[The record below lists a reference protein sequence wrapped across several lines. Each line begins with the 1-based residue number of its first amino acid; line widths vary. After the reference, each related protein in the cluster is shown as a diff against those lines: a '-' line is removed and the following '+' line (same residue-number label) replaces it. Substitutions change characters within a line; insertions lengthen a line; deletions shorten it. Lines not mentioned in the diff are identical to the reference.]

1 MSPFSALGHPAQRLC
16 LIICCGASAS
26 VLADASPE
34 SSVFAMQVA
43 RYSVMPPTATPA
55 QADLMAVVVNIKF
68 PQQVSTV
75 GEALDFLL
83 RRSGYRLVDTDSP
96 AMTILQALPLPAVHR
111 QIGPLTLNN
120 ALLTLAGSAYRLSVD
135 PLHRTLSFNA
145 TQPLPPSGLTQGAV
159 ATPQLSQAGKA
170 QLPTLLAR

>member
-1 MSPFSALGHPAQRLC
+1 MSQQCSVSKFIC
-16 LIICCGASAS
+16 LVVCCGASVS
-26 VLADASPE
+26 VMADAVSE
-34 SSVFAMQVA
+34 SSVSAMQVA

-68 PQQVSTV
+68 PQQVVTV

-96 AMTILQALPLPAVHR
+96 AMTILQGLPLPAVHR
-111 QIGPLTLNN
+111 QLGPLTLNN
-120 ALLTLAGSAYRLSVD
+120 ALMTLAGSAYRLFID

-145 TQPLPPSGLTQGAV
+145 WQPLPTAV
-159 ATPQLSQAGKA
+159 STESSRQISHAGNSQPTP
-170 QLPTLLAR
+170 LPAR

>member
-1 MSPFSALGHPAQRLC
+1 MSLYPMITKVLC
-16 LIICCGASAS
+16 LAVCGGASAG
-26 VLADASPE
+26 VLADALPDLSA
-34 SSVFAMQVA
+34 SSMQVA
-43 RYSVMPPTATPA
+43 RYSVMPPTATSA
-55 QADLMAVVVNIKF
+55 QADLMAVIINVRF

-96 AMTILQALPLPAVHR
+96 AMAILQALPLPAVHR
-111 QIGPLTLNN
+111 QLGPLTLNN

-145 TQPLPPSGLTQGAV
+145 APPLPPSADLTQGAV
-159 ATPQLSQAGKA
+159 TAPQLSHAGKA
-170 QLPTLLAR
+170 QPTPMPAR

>member
-1 MSPFSALGHPAQRLC
+1 MNPHPTITKLLC
-16 LIICCGASAS
+16 LVICFGGSVN
-26 VLADASPE
+26 VLAEASPE
-34 SSVFAMQVA
+34 TSVSAMQVA

-96 AMTILQALPLPAVHR
+96 AMTILQSLPLPAVHR
-111 QIGPLTLNN
+111 QMGPLTLNN
-120 ALLTLAGSAYRLSVD
+120 ALMALAGSAYRLSID

-145 TQPLPPSGLTQGAV
+145 GQLLPAAGSTESPRQISHAGNSQPTPPLP
-159 ATPQLSQAGKA
+159 
-170 QLPTLLAR
+170 AR